1 MYDTD
6 IPDSDIPGA
15 DPAAVVEQ
23 YSPFV
28 RKLAKRYEPSLSRTG
43 AIDEEDL
50 FQAGCLAVLKTQ
62 QEYNPENGTFLHCL
76 FFSCR
81 SAMRAALGY
90 KNGLPPPALAY
101 LDEPLS
107 EETEDTIGDTVADP
121 DGIPTDEAAI
131 DAATRAETAAE
142 VRAAVDRLKSAKQR
156 EVIRRVWLDGQERAA
171 AAEEMGIRTT
181 ALYELDREARRR
193 LQHDSKLYGYFRG
206 DFPFFHVGREAFN
219 STFTSAVEKAI
230 LFREQ
235 HGFLRQDS
243 APHEDPF

>member
-28 RKLAKRYEPSLSRTG
+28 RKLAKRYEPSLNRTG

-50 FQAGCLAVLKTQ
+50 YQAGCIAVLKTQ
-62 QEYNPENGTFLHCL
+62 KEYNPENGSFLHCL

-81 SAMRAALGY
+81 RAMRTALGY

-142 VRAAVDRLKSAKQR
+142 VRAAVERMKSAKQR
-156 EVIRRVWLDGQERAA
+156 EVIQRVWLDGQERAA
-171 AAEEMGIRTT
+171 AAEEMEIRTT
-181 ALYELDREARRR
+181 ALYALDREGRRSLR
-193 LQHDSKLYGYFRG
+193 RDGQLKRFVRDEV
-206 DFPFFHVGREAFN
+206 PFFHVGRGEFN
-219 STFTSAVEKAI
+219 NTWTSATEKAVLWRDRHI
-230 LFREQ
+230 YGNRHTEPPE
-235 HGFLRQDS
+235 
-243 APHEDPF
+243 AP